1 MTTTQSRISRRPA
14 NMAGGRREW
23 MPRIWIAGGLAAVLV
38 YAGSVLFENQVWAQ
52 RAEISAA
59 QRTALLTKGRDL
71 LIPAEKRPVA
81 LPIRLRTASY
91 GDGSNFDLG
100 QERGNVVALF
110 FMAAWCA
117 TSVPEAQAL
126 AELHRGYAD
135 KGLRILVLDV
145 DRRETEGQLADF
157 RARTGTGGHL
167 WALDRD
173 NQVARPYRVRSLD
186 TTIFIDRE
194 GKMFARLIRP
204 SSSTAKERSLTATRI
219 RRGTKPWRQ

>member
-1 MTTTQSRISRRPA
+1 MTTNQSRTFLRLG
-14 NMAGGRREW
+14 NMAGGRWLRSSRFW
-23 MPRIWIAGGLAAVLV
+23 VAVGLAAVLV
-38 YAGSVLFENQVWAQ
+38 YAGSLLFEGQSPGL
-52 RAEISAA
+52 RAEISSAE
-59 QRTALLTKGRDL
+59 RTALLTKGRDL
-71 LIPAEKRPVA
+71 LIPVEKRPVA
-81 LPIRLRTASY
+81 PPIRLKTASY

-117 TSVPEAQAL
+117 TCVPEAQAL

-145 DRRETEGQLADF
+145 DQRETEGQLAGF

-173 NQVARPYRVRSLD
+173 NQVARPYRIRALD

-194 GKMFARLIRP
+194 GKIAYGDAYP
-204 SSSTAKERSLTATRI
+204 TRYE
-219 RRGTKPWRQ
+219 TLAAVTEALLQ